1 MESNN
6 GVYVGT
12 CLHRKITLLLKAV
25 PTRLYFPGNSK
36 VEKAIHTMLVQ
47 VKHEEEKRLL
57 DINK

>member
-6 GVYVGT
+6 CVYVGT

-25 PTRLYFPGNSK
+25 LTRLYFHGNWK

-47 VKHEEEKRLL
+47 VINEEEKSFVGY
-57 DINK
+57 